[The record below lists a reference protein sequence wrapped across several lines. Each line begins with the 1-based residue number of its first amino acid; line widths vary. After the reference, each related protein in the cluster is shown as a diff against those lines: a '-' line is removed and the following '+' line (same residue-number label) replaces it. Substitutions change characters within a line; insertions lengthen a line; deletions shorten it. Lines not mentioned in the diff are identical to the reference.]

1 MYSETF
7 KQEHS
12 WTSALYIHYTQ
23 INTEDKEA
31 RGMSSHSPLT
41 TDYMDSLLCVTGE
54 RTNSCS
60 ITRSKW
66 PKEII
71 LPREL
76 TEKLPLAGAGAAA
89 QLVEY
94 VSSMHTWGHRFHPQ
108 HCRDWNRCGD
118 SGLWF
123 QHTGARDRR
132 ISIQG
137 LPQLHSKFKST
148 LGYLHSG
155 LKKKNSIAGARK
167 VSQQLR
173 AHVTLTEG
181 LDFLPSTTQ

>member
-1 MYSETF
+1 MYSQTF
-7 KQEHS
+7 KQVHS

-31 RGMSSHSPLT
+31 GGKSSHSTIT
-41 TDYMDSLLCVTGE
+41 TDYMDIFLCITGA

-71 LPREL
+71 LPMEF
-76 TEKLPLAGAGAAA
+76 TEKLPLAGARWGA
-89 QLVEY
+89 QMVEDL
-94 VSSMHTWGHRFHPQ
+94 SNMHTWGHRLHPQ
-108 HCRDWNRCGD
+108 HCRGWNRCGD

-132 ISIQG
+132 TSIQG
-137 LPQLHSKFKST
+137 LRQLHSEFKAT

-155 LKKKNSIAGARK
+155 LKRKKKNK
-167 VSQQLR
+167 
-173 AHVTLTEG
+173 
-181 LDFLPSTTQ
+181 

>member
-7 KQEHS
+7 QQVHS

-31 RGMSSHSPLT
+31 GGRSSHSTLT
-41 TDYMDSLLCVTGE
+41 TAYTDFLLCITGA

-60 ITRSKW
+60 IMRSKW
-66 PKEII
+66 PKEMI
-71 LPREL
+71 LPMEL
-76 TEKLPLAGAGAAA
+76 TEKLPLAGAGARA

-94 VSSMHTWGHRFHPQ
+94 LASMHTWGHRFHPQ
-108 HCRDWNRCGD
+108 HCRRWNRCGD

-123 QHTGARDRR
+123 QHMGATDRR

-137 LPQLHSKFKST
+137 LPRLHSKFKST
-148 LGYLHSG
+148 QGYLHSG
-155 LKKKNSIAGARK
+155 LQKKGKKSK
-167 VSQQLR
+167 
-173 AHVTLTEG
+173 
-181 LDFLPSTTQ
+181 